1 MREKERIKQTRKQGA
16 GIMCSSLLNPEDC
29 RPTGNVEHDHAT
41 LVYRFYLSLMYPLS
55 LRHLSSSRTGNQAA
69 GRPQSL
75 LHQRVIVALFL
86 PMSREKSRWLFK
98 CMPADNVQEDES
110 REQSRSNQ
118 TSHVKRVNKRFRSR
132 CLHFLHSHLHF
143 SFLSMS
149 EYLSHWLR
157 SVDSTVE
164 PLSKIFG
171 GFKATRINLTLPT
184 RIVL

>member
-1 MREKERIKQTRKQGA
+1 MREKEGIKQTRKQGA

-55 LRHLSSSRTGNQAA
+55 LRHLSSSRTGNRAA

-98 CMPADNVQEDES
+98 CVPADNVQEDES

-118 TSHVKRVNKRFRSR
+118 TSHVKRVNKRSVHVACTF
-132 CLHFLHSHLHF
+132 CTHIFT
-143 SFLSMS
+143 FLSFQCLNI
-149 EYLSHWLR
+149 YLIGC
-157 SVDSTVE
+157 V
-164 PLSKIFG
+164 
-171 GFKATRINLTLPT
+171 
-184 RIVL
+184 